1 MPVSIIPPKIAR
13 IPTSVPGGVGWGVVL
28 AEVGIVVITV
38 VAGIGL
44 VVRIVDVGA
53 IVVNVGKSGV
63 GVVVGVDGIRSG
75 TSRSRKTLAADW
87 GFSALM
93 ENVRVAVFEDVWK
106 ATTARPSRSVVTR
119 A

>member
-1 MPVSIIPPKIAR
+1 MPVRIIPPKIAT
-13 IPTSVPGGVGWGVVL
+13 IPTSIPKGVGWEGVLVE
-28 AEVGIVVITV
+28 AGTVVTTV
-38 VAGIGL
+38 VAGRGL
-44 VVRIVDVGA
+44 VVGIDDVEGS
-53 IVVNVGKSGV
+53 VVNVSISGE

-75 TSRSRKTLAADW
+75 TSRSRTTRADDC

-93 ENVRVAVFEDVWK
+93 ENVRVAVLEEVWK

>member
-1 MPVSIIPPKIAR
+1 VPVSIIPPEIAR
-13 IPTSVPGGVGWGVVL
+13 IPTSIPKGVGWGGVL
-28 AEVGIVVITV
+28 VEIDTVVITV
-38 VAGIGL
+38 VAGRGL
-44 VVRIVDVGA
+44 VVGIDNVEG
-53 IVVNVGKSGV
+53 IVVRSGE

-75 TSRSRKTLAADW
+75 TSRSRKTLADDC

-93 ENVRVAVFEDVWK
+93 ENVRVAVLEDVWK

>member
-13 IPTSVPGGVGWGVVL
+13 IPTSIPKGVGWGGVL
-28 AEVGIVVITV
+28 VEAGTGVITGV
-38 VAGIGL
+38 AGRGLVAGID
-44 VVRIVDVGA
+44 DVEG
-53 IVVNVGKSGV
+53 IVVNVGKSGE

-75 TSRSRKTLAADW
+75 TSRSRKTLADDC

-93 ENVRVAVFEDVWK
+93 ENVRVAVLKEVWK
-106 ATTARPSRSVVTR
+106 ATTARPSRSVVRR

>member
-1 MPVSIIPPKIAR
+1 MGC
-13 IPTSVPGGVGWGVVL
+13 GGVLVEVGTVVINVVTGRGL
-28 AEVGIVVITV
+28 VVGIDDAEGIVVK
-38 VAGIGL
+38 
-44 VVRIVDVGA
+44 VG
-53 IVVNVGKSGV
+53 GSGE

-75 TSRSRKTLAADW
+75 TPLSRKTLADDC

-93 ENVRVAVFEDVWK
+93 ENVRVAVLKEVWK